1 MSVRVLGPYLR
12 GTMATEFPCAA
23 ESSEASFSLNFRGL
37 LQVASVPVTVV
48 YTCVSD
54 TVVQA
59 TLDFEGTYEDSGS
72 IWPAVLPEL
81 VGGAG
86 SLAIKGSGKYTGPKD
101 LTTNYEGEGWVFYGA
116 VTAQHKDGEPVV
128 YTFDMRDKTF
138 GEAAKEESASIGGKI
153 SATVFSR
160 ENTCEE
166 IEGDYFVGTVVVE
179 DLAGAHL
186 EFAASGWKYCG
197 DMAKTLGTFLMTGGA
212 DWVRFALPALL
223 LFCFYD
229 FAAPERRKPHH
240 RDMPVQSHQVKL
252 FTFKAVYF
260 HRRFGFYMPTVTPYP
275 RANMWIDKGTELHM
289 EILTVDVK
297 GVFPEWYSAY
307 ALSTDITFAQ
317 MGFEVGF
324 AEYMKTA

>member
-1 MSVRVLGPYLR
+1 MCQSSTHHGPPNFGQGETSVGVRGPYFR
-12 GTMATEFPCAA
+12 GTMTTEFPCAA
-23 ESSEASFSLNFRGL
+23 ESSEAYFSLNFRGL
-37 LQVASVPVTVV
+37 LQVVSVPVTVV

-116 VTAQHKDGEPVV
+116 VTAQNKDRIPVV

-186 EFAASGWKYCG
+186 EIAASGWKYCG

-223 LFCFYD
+223 VFCFSD
-229 FAAPERRKPHH
+229 FVAPESRKPHQ
-240 RDMPVQSHQVKL
+240 RVILVQSHQVRSCL
-252 FTFKAVYF
+252 FSSSFWIA
-260 HRRFGFYMPTVTPYP
+260 
-275 RANMWIDKGTELHM
+275 RANCNLPMGKH
-289 EILTVDVK
+289 VDQQRHRAAH
-297 GVFPEWYSAY
+297 GE
-307 ALSTDITFAQ
+307 TH
-317 MGFEVGF
+317 G
-324 AEYMKTA
+324 

>member
-1 MSVRVLGPYLR
+1 M
-12 GTMATEFPCAA
+12 TTEFPCAA

-37 LQVASVPVTVV
+37 LQVVNVPVTVV

-59 TLDFEGTYEDSGS
+59 TLDFEGTYEDNGS

-81 VGGAG
+81 VGGKG

-101 LTTNYEGEGWVFYGA
+101 LTTNYEGEGWVFYGG
-116 VTAQHKDGEPVV
+116 VTAQNKDGEPVV

-186 EFAASGWKYCG
+186 EIAASGWKYCG
-197 DMAKTLGTFLMTGGA
+197 DIAKKLGTFLMTGGA
-212 DWVRFALPALL
+212 DWVRLPLPALPL
-223 LFCFYD
+223 VCLYD
-229 FAAPERRKPHH
+229 FSASKSRNPHH
-240 RDMPVQSHQVKL
+240 IDARVQSHKV
-252 FTFKAVYF
+252 
-260 HRRFGFYMPTVTPYP
+260 
-275 RANMWIDKGTELHM
+275 
-289 EILTVDVK
+289 
-297 GVFPEWYSAY
+297 
-307 ALSTDITFAQ
+307 
-317 MGFEVGF
+317 
-324 AEYMKTA
+324 